1 MIRRSCAVRSL
12 IFTVAVAAAFT
23 PLAEA
28 QAPGAKIADP
38 TSAIVAKHKAADED
52 YAKAVMSPFTA
63 VAVQYFQPGQTLR
76 MGIGPAGVT
85 FGPGAAGVDAVEL
98 TFQDGAY
105 FVSPVAGA
113 TPSIVKTSGNGDVT
127 GLPGTPVTARTKLER
142 RDVVRLGR
150 YFVETLSAPGNG
162 NARVFDPESP
172 ARKAYRRVEVVPA
185 QPRVAGEGAFRGEPG
200 TDRGDHHDEPRACS
214 GSTTG
219 PERSSSSWTASR
231 FASSP

>member
-28 QAPGAKIADP
+28 QAPGAKNADP

-85 FGPGAAGVDAVEL
+85 FGPGSAGVDAVEL
-98 TFQDGAY
+98 TFQDGRVLRITRRRGYA
-105 FVSPVAGA
+105 VDREDQRQRRRHRAARHAGHRADEAGA
-113 TPSIVKTSGNGDVT
+113 
-127 GLPGTPVTARTKLER
+127 A
-142 RDVVRLGR
+142 
-150 YFVETLSAPGNG
+150 
-162 NARVFDPESP
+162 
-172 ARKAYRRVEVVPA
+172 
-185 QPRVAGEGAFRGEPG
+185 
-200 TDRGDHHDEPRACS
+200 
-214 GSTTG
+214 
-219 PERSSSSWTASR
+219 
-231 FASSP
+231 

>member
-1 MIRRSCAVRSL
+1 MSRRSCAVRSL
-12 IFTVAVAAAFT
+12 ILSVAVAAAFT

-28 QAPGAKIADP
+28 QAPGAKIADA

-105 FVSPVAGA
+105 FVSPAAGA

-172 ARKAYRRVEVVPA
+172 ARKAYVGLKWFPPNLALQVKARFVANPAPTAVTITTSRGLQREYLPGRSVRVHRGRQA
-185 QPRVAGEGAFRGEPG
+185 ASPR
-200 TDRGDHHDEPRACS
+200 
-214 GSTTG
+214 
-219 PERSSSSWTASR
+219 
-231 FASSP
+231 SP